1 MTHQEMYN
9 FIKSLL
15 AVITIP
21 FLFACNYEKT
31 DRKIEINKK
40 DSLNTSN
47 LAFNN
52 GLQSIFIKDLH
63 PVFEFSSKTTAFTI
77 EISSD
82 ETKTKLDTIFT
93 NLFSNDEIYNFEKV
107 PKGFTLYDT
116 LGIYRLIKSEEFQKK
131 VKPFFDKEFYIYGT
145 LGFVKLKFD
154 DIVIGIDECKTNFF
168 AFCFDKSKL
177 ANIGNPIFCSSN
189 DIKLAYLKNPT
200 LLEARF
206 KKYFPKHPYEYSDSL
221 NTRFLGHVG
230 NYYFTYNDDFIWGHS
245 LESKCQFPSRSV
257 YFITSKSIVQKW
269 YEGLDLFGIPCD

>member
-1 MTHQEMYN
+1 MKPQL
-9 FIKSLL
+9 F
-15 AVITIP
+15 AITI
-21 FLFACNYEKT
+21 FFVVACNSESNDQIT
-31 DRKIEINKK
+31 KIDKKSSINSAKLPFYSDLQNISFK
-40 DSLNTSN
+40 N
-47 LAFNN
+47 LY
-52 GLQSIFIKDLH
+52 

-93 NLFSNDEIYNFEKV
+93 NLFSNNEIYNFEKV